1 MHPNPVLDINLPY
14 MLMIDS
20 HRGLNATV
28 SRSRM
33 VNKGSTNQDR
43 SPTTGELEHEV
54 MEPF

>member
-1 MHPNPVLDINLPY
+1 MHPNPALDINLSYLP
-14 MLMIDS
+14 MIDS

-43 SPTTGELEHEV
+43 SPTTRELKDEV
-54 MEPF
+54 MGPF